1 MNLYEINSQILD
13 CIDQETG
20 EVMDIDRLE
29 ELNMAKAE
37 KVDNIACW
45 VKNLEADVAA
55 FEAQEKAFADRK
67 AAAKRKIDSLK
78 HYLTD
83 ALGGQNFSSD
93 RCEVRNAKLL
103 LSKGLSDAEVAAI
116 IGRSVSAVVNIRNGA
131 YDFMLEGV
139 PNDTPDDSRVYIL
152 LKSIDSRLYQQN
164 EDMKKAI
171 DQLVGLN
178 SALVELQNEI
188 KVCSSCMTAMLDAL
202 NDLKSKNSQQAE
214 QETTPTKYPGKDF
227 ANWGEVIRRVEVY
240 GDKFIADN
248 LRGTKASLDGVT
260 LYLACTPSTKKFLK
274 SSAVAI
280 PRIKQQC
287 RNVIGYGVEVKIID
301 L

>member
-1 MNLYEINSQILD
+1 MP
-13 CIDQETG
+13 
-20 EVMDIDRLE
+20 
-29 ELNMAKAE
+29 
-37 KVDNIACW
+37 
-45 VKNLEADVAA
+45 
-55 FEAQEKAFADRK
+55 
-67 AAAKRKIDSLK
+67 AKRNIMPE
-78 HYLTD
+78 
-83 ALGGQNFSSD
+83 
-93 RCEVRNAKLL
+93 EVRNAKLL

-116 IGRSVSAVVNIRNGA
+116 IGRSVSEVVNIRNGA
-131 YDFMLEGV
+131 YDFMLEDV
-139 PNDTPDDSRVYIL
+139 PNDTPDDSRVCIL
-152 LKSIDSRLYQQN
+152 LKSIDSRLCRQN

-188 KVCSSCMTAMLDAL
+188 KVCSSCMSAMLDAL
-202 NDLKSKNSQQAE
+202 NDIKSQNSPLQAE
-214 QETTPTKYPGKDF
+214 PEAPANKYPGKDF

-260 LYLACTPSTKKFLK
+260 LYLACTPNTKKFLK

>member
-1 MNLYEINSQILD
+1 MRE
-13 CIDQETG
+13 
-20 EVMDIDRLE
+20 
-29 ELNMAKAE
+29 
-37 KVDNIACW
+37 
-45 VKNLEADVAA
+45 
-55 FEAQEKAFADRK
+55 RK
-67 AAAKRKIDSLK
+67 IQAKRNIIPE
-78 HYLTD
+78 
-83 ALGGQNFSSD
+83 
-93 RCEVRNAKLL
+93 EVRNAKLL

-116 IGRSVSAVVNIRNGA
+116 IGRSVTAVIRIRNGA
-131 YDFMLEGV
+131 YDFMLADV
-139 PNDTPDDSRVYIL
+139 PNDAPDDSRVEIL
-152 LKSIDSRLYQQN
+152 LKSIDSRLYRQN

-171 DQLVGLN
+171 DQLMCLN
-178 SALVELQNEI
+178 SSLVELQNEI
-188 KVCSSCMTAMLDAL
+188 KVCTSCMSAMLDAL
-202 NDLKSKNSQQAE
+202 NDLKSQNRPQAVPE
-214 QETTPTKYPGKDF
+214 VPVNKYPGKDF

-280 PRIKQQC
+280 PRVKQQC

>member
-1 MNLYEINSQILD
+1 MP
-13 CIDQETG
+13 
-20 EVMDIDRLE
+20 
-29 ELNMAKAE
+29 
-37 KVDNIACW
+37 
-45 VKNLEADVAA
+45 
-55 FEAQEKAFADRK
+55 
-67 AAAKRKIDSLK
+67 AKRNIMPE
-78 HYLTD
+78 
-83 ALGGQNFSSD
+83 
-93 RCEVRNAKLL
+93 EVRNAKLL

-131 YDFMLEGV
+131 YDFMLEDV
-139 PNDTPDDSRVYIL
+139 PNDTPDDSLVCIL

-171 DQLVGLN
+171 DKLVGLN
-178 SALVELQNEI
+178 SALVELQNEIEI

-202 NDLKSKNSQQAE
+202 NDLKSYNSPQAE
-214 QETTPTKYPGKDF
+214 PEATPTKYPGKDF

-287 RNVIGYGVEVKIID
+287 RNVVGYGVEVKIID

>member
-1 MNLYEINSQILD
+1 MSATRYIMPE
-13 CIDQETG
+13 
-20 EVMDIDRLE
+20 
-29 ELNMAKAE
+29 
-37 KVDNIACW
+37 
-45 VKNLEADVAA
+45 
-55 FEAQEKAFADRK
+55 
-67 AAAKRKIDSLK
+67 
-78 HYLTD
+78 
-83 ALGGQNFSSD
+83 
-93 RCEVRNAKLL
+93 EVRKAKLL

-116 IGRSVSAVVNIRNGA
+116 IGRSVTAVLRIRNGA
-131 YDFMLEGV
+131 YDFMLADV
-139 PNDTPDDSRVYIL
+139 PNDTPDDSLVCIL

-178 SALVELQNEI
+178 SALVELKNEI
-188 KVCSSCMTAMLDAL
+188 NVCSSCMTAMLDAL
-202 NDLKSKNSQQAE
+202 NDLKSYNSPQAE
-214 QETTPTKYPGKDF
+214 PEATPTKYPGKDF

>member
-1 MNLYEINSQILD
+1 MESTSIYAALAAVQSELKAPKGQMNTFGGYRYRSCE
-13 CIDQETG
+13 
-20 EVMDIDRLE
+20 DI
-29 ELNMAKAE
+29 
-37 KVDNIACW
+37 
-45 VKNLEADVAA
+45 LEAVKPILKAHDLLLTLSDEPKVLEGWHYI
-55 FEAQEKAFADRK
+55 EA
-67 AAAKRKIDSLK
+67 
-78 HYLTD
+78 T
-83 ALGGQNFSSD
+83 
-93 RCEVRNAKLL
+93 AKLESL
-103 LSKGLSDAEVAAI
+103 D
-116 IGRSVSAVVNIRNGA
+116 
-131 YDFMLEGV
+131 V
-139 PNDTPDDSRVYIL
+139 PNDTPDDSRVCIL

-188 KVCSSCMTAMLDAL
+188 KVCASCMTAMLDAL
-202 NDLKSKNSQQAE
+202 NDIKSQNSPQAE
-214 QETTPTKYPGKDF
+214 PEAPANKYPGKNF

-287 RNVIGYGVEVKIID
+287 RNVVGYGVEVKIID

>member
-1 MNLYEINSQILD
+1 MRE
-13 CIDQETG
+13 
-20 EVMDIDRLE
+20 
-29 ELNMAKAE
+29 
-37 KVDNIACW
+37 
-45 VKNLEADVAA
+45 
-55 FEAQEKAFADRK
+55 RK
-67 AAAKRKIDSLK
+67 MTAKRNIMPE
-78 HYLTD
+78 
-83 ALGGQNFSSD
+83 
-93 RCEVRNAKLL
+93 EVRNAKLL
-103 LSKGLSDAEVAAI
+103 LSKGLSDAEVASI

-131 YDFMLEGV
+131 YDFILEDV
-139 PNDTPDDSRVYIL
+139 PDDSRVCIL

-202 NDLKSKNSQQAE
+202 NDLKSQNSQQAE
-214 QETTPTKYPGKDF
+214 PEATPTKYPGKDF

>member
-1 MNLYEINSQILD
+1 MPA
-13 CIDQETG
+13 T
-20 EVMDIDRLE
+20 R
-29 ELNMAKAE
+29 
-37 KVDNIACW
+37 NITP
-45 VKNLEADVAA
+45 E
-55 FEAQEKAFADRK
+55 
-67 AAAKRKIDSLK
+67 
-78 HYLTD
+78 
-83 ALGGQNFSSD
+83 
-93 RCEVRNAKLL
+93 EVRKAKLL
-103 LSKGLSDAEVAAI
+103 LSKGLSETEVASI
-116 IGRSVSAVVNIRNGA
+116 LGRSVSTVINIRNGA
-131 YDFMLEGV
+131 YDFLLAECQEDAPEDGRT
-139 PNDTPDDSRVYIL
+139 DIL
-152 LKSIDSRLYQQN
+152 LKSIDSRLYRQN

-178 SALVELQNEI
+178 SSLVELQNEI
-188 KVCSSCMTAMLDAL
+188 KVCTSCMSAMLDAL
-202 NDLKSKNSQQAE
+202 NDLKSQNRPQAVPE
-214 QETTPTKYPGKDF
+214 APVNKYPGKDF
-227 ANWGEVIRRVEVY
+227 ENWGEVIRRVEVY

>member
-1 MNLYEINSQILD
+1 MPA
-13 CIDQETG
+13 T
-20 EVMDIDRLE
+20 R
-29 ELNMAKAE
+29 
-37 KVDNIACW
+37 NIMP
-45 VKNLEADVAA
+45 E
-55 FEAQEKAFADRK
+55 
-67 AAAKRKIDSLK
+67 
-78 HYLTD
+78 
-83 ALGGQNFSSD
+83 
-93 RCEVRNAKLL
+93 EVRKAKLL
-103 LSKGLSDAEVAAI
+103 LSKGLSDAEVASI
-116 IGRSVSAVVNIRNGA
+116 LGRSVSAVIKIRCGA
-131 YDFMLEGV
+131 YDFLLAECQ
-139 PNDTPDDSRVYIL
+139 NDTPDDSRVDIL
-152 LKSIDSRLYQQN
+152 LKSIDSRLYRQN
-164 EDMKKAI
+164 EDMKKVI

-188 KVCSSCMTAMLDAL
+188 KVCTSCMSAMLDAL
-202 NDLKSKNSQQAE
+202 NDLKNQNRPQAAPE
-214 QETTPTKYPGKDF
+214 APVNKYPGKDF
-227 ANWGEVIRRVEVY
+227 ENWGEVIRRVEVY

>member
-1 MNLYEINSQILD
+1 MRE
-13 CIDQETG
+13 
-20 EVMDIDRLE
+20 
-29 ELNMAKAE
+29 
-37 KVDNIACW
+37 
-45 VKNLEADVAA
+45 
-55 FEAQEKAFADRK
+55 RK
-67 AAAKRKIDSLK
+67 IPAKRNIMPE
-78 HYLTD
+78 
-83 ALGGQNFSSD
+83 
-93 RCEVRNAKLL
+93 EVRNAKLL
-103 LSKGLSDAEVAAI
+103 LSKGLSDAEVVSI

-131 YDFMLEGV
+131 YDFILADV

-152 LKSIDSRLYQQN
+152 L
-164 EDMKKAI
+164 KAI

-188 KVCSSCMTAMLDAL
+188 KVCASCMSAMLDAL
-202 NDLKSKNSQQAE
+202 NDLKSQNNPQTEPEAA
-214 QETTPTKYPGKDF
+214 PTKYPGKDF
-227 ANWGEVIRRVEVY
+227 SNWGEVIRRVEVY

-280 PRIKQQC
+280 PRIKQQF

>member
-1 MNLYEINSQILD
+1 MP
-13 CIDQETG
+13 
-20 EVMDIDRLE
+20 
-29 ELNMAKAE
+29 
-37 KVDNIACW
+37 
-45 VKNLEADVAA
+45 
-55 FEAQEKAFADRK
+55 
-67 AAAKRKIDSLK
+67 AKRNIMPE
-78 HYLTD
+78 
-83 ALGGQNFSSD
+83 
-93 RCEVRNAKLL
+93 EVRNAKLL

-131 YDFMLEGV
+131 YNFMLEDV

-188 KVCSSCMTAMLDAL
+188 KVCASCMTAMLDAL
-202 NDLKSKNSQQAE
+202 NDLKRQNSPQAE
-214 QETTPTKYPGKDF
+214 PEATPTKYPGKDF

-260 LYLACTPSTKKFLK
+260 LYLACTPARRSSSKAALLQSPASN
-274 SSAVAI
+274 SSAGTSSATA
-280 PRIKQQC
+280 
-287 RNVIGYGVEVKIID
+287 
-301 L
+301 

>member
-1 MNLYEINSQILD
+1 MES
-13 CIDQETG
+13 T
-20 EVMDIDRLE
+20 
-29 ELNMAKAE
+29 
-37 KVDNIACW
+37 
-45 VKNLEADVAA
+45 
-55 FEAQEKAFADRK
+55 
-67 AAAKRKIDSLK
+67 
-78 HYLTD
+78 
-83 ALGGQNFSSD
+83 
-93 RCEVRNAKLL
+93 
-103 LSKGLSDAEVAAI
+103 
-116 IGRSVSAVVNIRNGA
+116 
-131 YDFMLEGV
+131 
-139 PNDTPDDSRVYIL
+139 
-152 LKSIDSRLYQQN
+152 SIDSRLYQQN

-171 DQLVGLN
+171 DKLVGLN

-202 NDLKSKNSQQAE
+202 NDLKSQNSPQAE
-214 QETTPTKYPGKDF
+214 SEATPTKYPGKDF